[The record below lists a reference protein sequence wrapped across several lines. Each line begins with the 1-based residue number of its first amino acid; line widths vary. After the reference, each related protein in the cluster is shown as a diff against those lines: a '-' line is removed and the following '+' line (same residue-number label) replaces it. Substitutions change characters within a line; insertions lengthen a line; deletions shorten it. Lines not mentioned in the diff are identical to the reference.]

1 MGRGEP
7 TGIRREDLSNPMG
20 FMFKGERWRV
30 VKHTE
35 EADAGGSRDRLVL
48 GSGDRHLEL
57 YGYFDGEDFME
68 VRSRLLD

>member
-1 MGRGEP
+1 
-7 TGIRREDLSNPMG
+7 MG